1 MRGKKYRKIFE
12 KIDKNKEY
20 TIEEAL
26 ELIKKNR
33 ISKFDESI
41 EVHIKTNID
50 AKKGDQQI
58 RGTVILPHGVGKT
71 KKVAVITTTKEEDAK
86 EANADIVRGED
97 FINDIKKGNI
107 DFDVLI
113 ATPEVMP
120 KLASVARVLGPKGLM
135 PNPKTDTI
143 TDNVKKVVKMFKKGK
158 IDFKNDNTG
167 NVHQV
172 VGKISFDNNDLIEN
186 IKAFV
191 EAVNK
196 SKGEGVKG
204 RLISKVVICSTMSP
218 GIKISI

>member
-135 PNPKTDTI
+135 PNPKTDTV